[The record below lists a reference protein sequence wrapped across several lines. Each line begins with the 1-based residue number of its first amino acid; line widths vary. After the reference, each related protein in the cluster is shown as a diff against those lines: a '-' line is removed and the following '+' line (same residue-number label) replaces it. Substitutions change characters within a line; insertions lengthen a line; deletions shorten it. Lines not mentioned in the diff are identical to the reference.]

1 MTPKRETRATGEGDA
16 RDRKQAQSWSAAQ
29 PNNSTAAAGAKVQPG
44 GSEHQLQASVAE
56 FLGFALPPHEAV
68 FCSIPNGGKRDK
80 ATAGKLKAEGLQP
93 GAPDL
98 LILWRGR
105 TIGLELKTG
114 RGRLSSEQL
123 AFSMRWTTAGGLYAV
138 ARSLEEVAD
147 LLDAAGVPLRAR
159 IGGGGS

>member
-1 MTPKRETRATGEGDA
+1 MTPKRETPAPEQ
-16 RDRKQAQSWSAAQ
+16 RDGRNKQAQSGQAAHKK
-29 PNNSTAAAGAKVQPG
+29 NNTSTVIVKAPPA
-44 GSEHQLQASVAE
+44 GSEHHLQAAVAE

-68 FCSIPNGGKRDK
+68 FCSIPNGGKRNK

-98 LILWRGR
+98 VILWKGR
-105 TIGLELKTG
+105 AIGLELKAR
-114 RGRLSSEQL
+114 RGRLSSAQL
-123 AFSMRWTTAGGLYAV
+123 AFSMRWTTAGGVYAV

-159 IGGGGS
+159 IGGGAS

>member
-1 MTPKRETRATGEGDA
+1 MKPKRQTRAAGHGGA

-29 PNNSTAAAGAKVQPG
+29 PKHSTAAAGAKAPPA
-44 GSEHQLQASVAE
+44 GSEHHLQAAVAE

-68 FCSIPNGGKRDK
+68 FCSIPNGGKRNK
-80 ATAGKLKAEGLQP
+80 GTAGKLKAEGLQS

-105 TIGLELKTG
+105 AIGLELKTG
-114 RGRLSSEQL
+114 KGRLSPQQM

-159 IGGGGS
+159 IGGGAS